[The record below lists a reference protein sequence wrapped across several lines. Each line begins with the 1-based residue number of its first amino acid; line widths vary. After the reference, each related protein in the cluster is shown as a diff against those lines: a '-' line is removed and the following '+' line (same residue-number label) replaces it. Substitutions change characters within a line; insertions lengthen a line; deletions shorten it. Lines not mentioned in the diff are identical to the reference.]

1 MVRKLGIPEDFLG
14 YQLVT
19 TEFASYYDS
28 SNHAL
33 SISVLYLKAGEALL
47 SGYDLLNMVICT
59 KIST

>member
-14 YQLVT
+14 YQLFT